1 MHTYILGILKMS
13 RGISDFALKLIFL
26 DWGLG
31 AASWTAL
38 GIGGAIVGHVGSENW
53 TLNYTILLMVTMI
66 FLSIISKCISFAFS
80 LYQNEAPKLQALRF
94 IKGDGFN
101 KGNNIVVFSTAE
113 GFSKEQLVTLFCES
127 SGAKQPISILEIT
140 SINRDEI
147 QAVPIAQTPDSALR
161 PYFEEESRRKMLYA
175 TSDVF
180 AKNIVQSYGELR

>member
-1 MHTYILGILKMS
+1 MS
-13 RGISDFALKLIFL
+13 RSISDFALKLVFL
-26 DWGLG
+26 DWRLG

-53 TLNYTILLMVTMI
+53 SLNYTFLLMATMVA
-66 FLSIISKCISFAFS
+66 LSIVSKCVLFAFS
-80 LYQNEAPKLQALRF
+80 LYRNQVPRLQALRF

-101 KGNNIVVFSTAE
+101 KGSNIIVFAPAE

-140 SINRDEI
+140 AVNYDEI
-147 QAVPIAQTPDSALR
+147 QAVTITQVPDRMLR

-180 AKNIVQSYGELR
+180 AKDVVSQGSGELR

>member
-1 MHTYILGILKMS
+1 MS
-13 RGISDFALKLIFL
+13 RGISDFALKLVFL
-26 DWGLG
+26 DWRLS
-31 AASWTAL
+31 AVSWTAL

-53 TLNYTILLMVTMI
+53 SLNYTFLLIAVMVT
-66 FLSIISKCISFAFS
+66 LSVISKCISFAFA
-80 LYQNEAPKLQALRF
+80 LYRKQVPRLQALRF

-101 KGNNIVVFSTAE
+101 KGNNIIVFSPAE

-140 SINRDEI
+140 AVNHDEI
-147 QAVPIAQTPDSALR
+147 QAVPITQIPDRTLR

-180 AKNIVQSYGELR
+180 AKNIVSQGSGDLK